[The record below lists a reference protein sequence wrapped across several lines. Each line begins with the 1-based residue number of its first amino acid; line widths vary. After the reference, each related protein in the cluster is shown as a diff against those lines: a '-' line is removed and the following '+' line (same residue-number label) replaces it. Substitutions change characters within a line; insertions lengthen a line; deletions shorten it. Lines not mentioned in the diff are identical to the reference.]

1 MALRDMK
8 EKISGVRAATH
19 IGVQLTVEMMEVRQ
33 LTLVSP
39 WSSSSHHHPPSPQ
52 VINPKLKYSRYT
64 SLSFWRKEG
73 GPANER
79 SDFHQYIAR

>member
-19 IGVQLTVEMMEVRQ
+19 IGVQLTVEMMEVCQ

-39 WSSSSHHHPPSPQ
+39 WSSSSPSSSSSSAGYKSQTEVQQ
-52 VINPKLKYSRYT
+52 VHESVILE
-64 SLSFWRKEG
+64 EG
-73 GPANER
+73 RRA
-79 SDFHQYIAR
+79 SK